1 MRACY
6 RIFLCGV
13 LLTVALGWGCPRG
26 SLLKSSPHETYSA
39 MLRDAGLD
47 RTALGQGWL
56 SASEESL
63 RTAAAMSTPF
73 RETGYFAP
81 GEATAVAY
89 RMNLQRGR
97 RLSVEVTFESR
108 EPALLFVDLF
118 ELSDDDAPRR
128 LASLEPDQSSF
139 IHEVD
144 RDGVYVL
151 RLQPELLRGGRFTIT
166 ERTLASL
173 RFPISGLTTQTVKSL
188 FGADRDAGARRHEGI
203 DIFAPRG
210 TEVVAVTSGFAR
222 AGTNALGGNV
232 VWLYDPIGGR
242 TFYYAHLDRHAIEGM
257 SYVREGVVLGNVGN
271 TGNARRTPPHLHF
284 GLYEAGAINPLP
296 FLQPDDPMPKKWP
309 APNVPLGDLVRVAA
323 RRLSV
328 HGGPAGDRQPI
339 ATLER
344 NALARVLGWTSNWLR
359 VELPSGAVGYLR
371 ADSVLPAD
379 TPIRSTRLPAASTLH
394 ERPAE
399 TSPVIDIVEADAR
412 VDVLGRFE
420 DYEFL
425 RTPDGQTGWVA
436 TVTFGADKGL

>member
-1 MRACY
+1 
-6 RIFLCGV
+6 
-13 LLTVALGWGCPRG
+13 
-26 SLLKSSPHETYSA
+26 
-39 MLRDAGLD
+39 
-47 RTALGQGWL
+47 
-56 SASEESL
+56 
-63 RTAAAMSTPF
+63 
-73 RETGYFAP
+73 
-81 GEATAVAY
+81 
-89 RMNLQRGR
+89 
-97 RLSVEVTFESR
+97 
-108 EPALLFVDLF
+108 
-118 ELSDDDAPRR
+118 
-128 LASLEPDQSSF
+128 
-139 IHEVD
+139 
-144 RDGVYVL
+144 
-151 RLQPELLRGGRFTIT
+151 
-166 ERTLASL
+166 
-173 RFPISGLTTQTVKSL
+173 
-188 FGADRDAGARRHEGI
+188 
-203 DIFAPRG
+203 
-210 TEVVAVTSGFAR
+210 
-222 AGTNALGGNV
+222 
-232 VWLYDPIGGR
+232 
-242 TFYYAHLDRHAIEGM
+242 
-257 SYVREGVVLGNVGN
+257 
-271 TGNARRTPPHLHF
+271 LHF